1 MFKYQL
7 AQSSELMAAKAA
19 RRSKRNWI
27 QRKLRVP
34 LVCSN
39 ATLYGNVSDVS
50 GARLGQRSTQG
61 RNQRKEVR
69 DSCGTRL
76 EHDKSEPT
84 LRDILL
90 VLDPPIHGHEDM
102 EPSFASGAEQD
113 AILHARPAE

>member
-1 MFKYQL
+1 ML
-7 AQSSELMAAKAA
+7 LHNACVELRAVQINANGA
-19 RRSKRNWI
+19 SFHS
-27 QRKLRVP
+27 P

-69 DSCGTRL
+69 DSGGTRL

-113 AILHARPAE
+113 AILHA